1 MNIADFIIE
10 EGLVMIIVLW
20 FIGYFIK
27 QLGIQRTEWIPFI
40 LLAISLLFTPI
51 LLGGYTAEHIVQAVL
66 VTGAAVLGHQFVIQ
80 GDHLIH
86 SDDPPDYVDGQ
97 SETEKT
103 IYQHKD
109 QDQSNG

>member
-1 MNIADFIIE
+1 MTITNFIFE
-10 EGLVMIIVLW
+10 DGLVMILVLW
-20 FIGYFIK
+20 IIGYFIK
-27 QLGIQRTEWIPFI
+27 HLGITRTEWIPFL
-40 LLAISLLFTPI
+40 LLAISLIFTPV

-86 SDDPPDYVDGQ
+86 SDYPLEYGDGQ

-103 IYQHKD
+103 IYQNKD
-109 QDQSNG
+109 QE

>member
-1 MNIADFIIE
+1 MSITDFIMD
-10 EGLVMIIVLW
+10 EGLVMIVILW
-20 FIGYFIK
+20 IMGYFIK
-27 QLGIQRTEWIPFI
+27 HLGITRTEWIPF
-40 LLAISLLFTPI
+40 LLLGISFVFTP
-51 LLGGYTAEHIVQAVL
+51 LFLGGYTAEHLVQAVL

-86 SDDPPDYVDGQ
+86 SDDPPDYGDGQ
-97 SETEKT
+97 SETEKI